1 LSFTRKSDVLSGAK
15 VVIPAAGSNE
25 QSEFETQGIKK
36 EAPLNLLQ
44 GDPVLFPAAGSHK
57 LTIKNEQVAIIKNKR
72 K

>member
-1 LSFTRKSDVLSGAK
+1 
-15 VVIPAAGSNE
+15 
-25 QSEFETQGIKK
+25 
-36 EAPLNLLQ
+36 LLQ